1 MAEKQNIGRL
11 SRADVLALVV
21 TGLLLILLVPVL
33 FAKPREQAIRT
44 VCAANL
50 AQIGKAM
57 FLYAGDNNTRLPR
70 AGGPSTAWGRL
81 QGAGWIAA
89 DRRTAFGI
97 GVDDYGG
104 RASITSSFYLLVKHL
119 GVSPRLFVCAAD
131 RGTREFKLSDSFLP
145 APRELADLWDF
156 GPTTEA
162 FKHCSYTYHLP
173 YAGPYALTTSR
184 DPNLAVA
191 ADRSPWIM
199 SPAADPSVW
208 TNFSPDIVGN
218 GGVRI
223 GTNRQA
229 RVGNSITHQWD
240 GQNVLFLD
248 GRARFERRAYC
259 AVEKD
264 NIYTVSRDVTGGD
277 MWGIPPTPGAFCI
290 PTSMADSLL
299 VHDPPVF
306 PPEKQEPWR

>member
-1 MAEKQNIGRL
+1 MAEQHNLSRL
-11 SRADVLALVV
+11 SRADAVV
-21 TGLLLILLVPVL
+21 IVAMGLPLILLVPVL
-33 FAKPREQAIRT
+33 FAKPREQAVRT
-44 VCAANL
+44 LCAANL

-57 FLYAGDNNTRLPR
+57 FLYAGDNAGVLPR
-70 AGGPSTAWGRL
+70 AGGPSTVWRGMPSASS
-81 QGAGWIAA
+81 WIAP

-104 RASITSSFYLLVKHL
+104 SASITSSFYLLVKHL

-156 GPTTEA
+156 GPASEA
-162 FKHCSYTYHLP
+162 FKHCSYTYHIP
-173 YAGPYALTTSR
+173 YGLYVLTTSR

-191 ADRSPWIM
+191 ADRSPWIK
-199 SPAADPSVW
+199 SPAANPSVW
-208 TNFSPDIVGN
+208 TNFRPDIVGL
-218 GGVRI
+218 GGVRM
-223 GTNRQA
+223 GSSDQA
-229 RVGNSITHQWD
+229 RIGNSITHQKD

-248 GRARFERRAYC
+248 GRVRFERRAYC

-290 PTSMADSLL
+290 PTSRADSVL